1 MGFLGVFYAL
11 DKFEINNPVYID
23 HEYYIDSCYFR
34 FWGDFLCSLSRSFL
48 SLFDEDEIPF
58 DIQFFEVEV
67 SVAAN
72 LL

>member
-34 FWGDFLCSLSRSFL
+34 FRGGFLCSPSRSFL
-48 SLFDEDEIPF
+48 SFFYEDEIPF
-58 DIQFFEVEV
+58 GIQFFEVEM
-67 SVAAN
+67 SMAAN
-72 LL
+72 VL